1 MAPLTRTEPTR
12 TFRPVPVLTATRVSR
27 CVRERLDAGGRAVV
41 LGVQRRACH
50 LTLDAGPLVILSMP
64 DVPLAPNAFAVD
76 LGAHPTPAAAGFRAG
91 QSVSLSLGSDFA
103 FRTVADRQHAGIV
116 RKAKSDPVVDW
127 WVALGAGEPWEPR
140 PRVPRPAPPDLAAR
154 LRAVRVTVVAEG
166 ARESLLPLLWM
177 AESDRGGSPA
187 GILRAAA
194 PAARMLVAAAIRRD
208 ATSVGR
214 AAGSLA
220 GLGSGL
226 TPSGDDVL
234 AGFAAAWALIGAS
247 LALDFRA
254 RRLVTGA
261 ILSGAGAGASPIGR
275 AWLDHAC
282 RGELLEPMTRFV
294 ALLLAEASLDLTP
307 AVRGAL
313 AVGSSSGADWMVGF
327 LLGASAVLGTTTGSR
342 RW

>member
-1 MAPLTRTEPTR
+1 MAPLTQTQPSAK
-12 TFRPVPVLTATRVSR
+12 FRPAPVLTAIRVSR

-41 LGVQRRACH
+41 RGVQRRACH
-50 LTLDAGPLVILSMP
+50 LTLDDGPLVILSMP

-76 LGAHPTPAAAGFRAG
+76 LGAYATLEAAGFRAG
-91 QSVSLSLGSDFA
+91 QSVSLGVGA
-103 FRTVADRQHAGIV
+103 RPGPEA
-116 RKAKSDPVVDW
+116 DW

-140 PRVPRPAPPDLAAR
+140 PRVPSSAPPDLADR

-166 ARESLLPLLWM
+166 ARESLLPLIWVS
-177 AESDRGGSPA
+177 ESDRGGLPA
-187 GILRAAA
+187 GSLRSAA

-208 ATSVGR
+208 ATSVER
-214 AAGSLA
+214 AAGRLA

-234 AGFAAAWALIGAS
+234 AGFAAAWALVGAS
-247 LALDFRA
+247 LTLDGTA
-254 RRLVTGA
+254 RRVVTGA
-261 ILSGAGAGASPIGR
+261 LRSGADAAASPIGR
-275 AWLDHAC
+275 AWLEHAC

-294 ALLLAEASLDLTP
+294 ALLLAGTSLDLTP

-327 LLGASAVLGTTTGSR
+327 LLGTGAVLEAAR
-342 RW
+342 RDRPW